1 MFESIKSLRP
11 HFHSLREIE
20 GNVSLDIKLPLNWRH
35 EDISKPY
42 RSIKIKVQDK
52 NEKFT
57 LLSLISLGTQDGYDV
72 VFACALEILQVNKD
86 EEEKQKLF
94 QEKVKELQ
102 ILFKKES
109 LDKLKYINL
118 LEDYGQEIT
127 AGDGV
132 VEQGDEEG
140 QQGTTEPQD
149 SDDWRHKK
157 IGQKKNVQRKT
168 KKESIYNR

>member
-1 MFESIKSLRP
+1 VFESIKSLRP

-57 LLSLISLGTQDGYDV
+57 LLSLISSGTQDGYDV

-102 ILFKKES
+102 ELFKKES
-109 LDKLKYINL
+109 LDKLKDINL
-118 LEDYGQEIT
+118 FEDYGQEIT

-140 QQGTTEPQD
+140 QQGDTEPQD
-149 SDDWRHKK
+149 SDD
-157 IGQKKNVQRKT
+157 
-168 KKESIYNR
+168 

>member
-35 EDISKPY
+35 EDIVKPY

-57 LLSLISLGTQDGYDV
+57 LLSLISSGTQDGYDV

-102 ILFKKES
+102 VLFKKES
-109 LDKLKYINL
+109 LDKLKDINL

-140 QQGTTEPQD
+140 QQGDTEPQD
-149 SDDWRHKK
+149 SDD
-157 IGQKKNVQRKT
+157 
-168 KKESIYNR
+168 